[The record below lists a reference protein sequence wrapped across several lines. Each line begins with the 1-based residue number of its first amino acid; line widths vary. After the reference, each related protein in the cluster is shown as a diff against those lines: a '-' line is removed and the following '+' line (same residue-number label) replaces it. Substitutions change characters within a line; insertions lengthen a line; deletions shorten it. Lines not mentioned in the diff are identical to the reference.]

1 MDMRS
6 YALAL
11 ILSVGV
17 FLAGLSSGYIY
28 VYAFKVNP
36 KVLLGMVMETAPAQA
51 TVTRAEAVSQA
62 VQTIVEAVAPQPT
75 QPKKYKHILFWD
87 TVKYVSTS
95 LGILS
100 TNIVTAFGAAVTP
113 LLPVL
118 WQRKITPWFMRLTGK
133 RYDPDVSWRSYYRF
147 AVPLPPVLILGFN
160 GFVVSLVASIAGFI
174 DFMAPEIAGITCL
187 AAVGMKAALNWKTPE
202 SVESSYSSI
211 WKASFYSV
219 LFLIVG
225 AFMEARLIV

>member
-6 YALAL
+6 YTLAL

-62 VQTIVEAVAPQPT
+62 VQTIAEVVAPQPT
-75 QPKKYKHILFWD
+75 QPKKYAYILFWD
-87 TVKYVSTS
+87 TIKYVSTS

-118 WQRKITPWFMRLTGK
+118 WQRKITPWFMRFTGK
-133 RYDPDVSWRSYYRF
+133 RDDPDMS
-147 AVPLPPVLILGFN
+147 
-160 GFVVSLVASIAGFI
+160 
-174 DFMAPEIAGITCL
+174 
-187 AAVGMKAALNWKTPE
+187 
-202 SVESSYSSI
+202 
-211 WKASFYSV
+211 
-219 LFLIVG
+219 
-225 AFMEARLIV
+225 